1 MDRRRIIIGC
11 DHAGYPLKAGVIS
24 CLHELG
30 FSLTDCGTDSEE
42 PVNYPDIGAAV
53 ASRVSAG
60 EFSRGLLI
68 CGSGAGMAIVANR
81 FPGVRAVVCPD
92 EETARLSRRHNDAN
106 ILVLAGR
113 RTGVAQARAIVRS
126 WVEEAFSGGRHQMR
140 LDKIRALDEKLF
152 GCRRAGVATPEE
164 TGR

>member
-1 MDRRRIIIGC
+1 MDRKKIIVGC
-11 DHAGYPLKAGVIS
+11 DHAGYTLKVGVIP

-30 FSLTDCGTDSEE
+30 FSLTDCGADSEE
-42 PVNYPDIGAAV
+42 PVDYPDIGAAV
-53 ASRVSAG
+53 ASRVSTG

-113 RTGVAQARAIVRS
+113 RTKAAEARAIVRS
-126 WVEEAFSGGRHQMR
+126 WMEEAFSGGRHQRR
-140 LDKIRALDEKLF
+140 LDKISALDERLF
-152 GCRRAGVATPEE
+152 GCRKAGVATPDE
-164 TGR
+164 TGG